1 MRLSRSYLLATL
13 LLALALPSS
22 SWAQGFEGTITTRQI
37 MVSEDAL
44 FELLYGEEEME
55 EEPSI
60 DPEKVFAIPLE
71 RILTLAGSMGDEVSV
86 DQITFSIKGTR
97 MRMDGDIGEEMPG
110 YALLDFG
117 AGSFQLV
124 QPSEKIYIEWTN
136 EDFEELQA
144 MMPEMDEEETG
155 SDAHVRALGQTKEIN
170 GMRCSAYE
178 IKLEDATTVAWVT
191 EELKDLVAA
200 FREFETRMK
209 GMGMFNEEDEGSET
223 FFLVAE
229 HGFPVMEQ
237 TLTTYSM
244 FGGALYDVQ
253 EVVAVERKSLSANVF
268 TVPSDY
274 ERKSFMDMMR
284 TFMPE
289 R

>member
-1 MRLSRSYLLATL
+1 VRV
-13 LLALALPSS
+13 PC
-22 SWAQGFEGTITTRQI
+22 
-37 MVSEDAL
+37 
-44 FELLYGEEEME
+44 
-55 EEPSI
+55 PSI

-71 RILTLAGSMGDEVSV
+71 RILSLAGSMGDEVAV
-86 DQITFSIKGTR
+86 DQLTFSIKGSK
-97 MRMDGDIGEEMPG
+97 MRMDGDFDEEMPG
-110 YALLDFG
+110 YTLLDFG
-117 AGSFQLV
+117 AGTFQLV
-124 QPSEKIYIEWTN
+124 RPSEKIYIEWTN

-144 MMPEMDEEETG
+144 MMPEMEEEETA
-155 SDAHVRALGQTKEIN
+155 SNAQLRALGQTKEIN

-178 IKLEDATTVAWVT
+178 IKLEDATTIAWVT

-200 FREFETRMK
+200 FSEFETRMK
-209 GMGMFNEEDEGSET
+209 GMGMFDEEDEGSET

-237 TLTTYSM
+237 TLTTYGM
-244 FGGALYDVQ
+244 FGGAEYDVQ
-253 EVVAVERKSLSANVF
+253 EVVAVDRKPLAAGLF

-289 R
+289 QQ